1 MAEQSSIQCPNCGEN
16 IDVNDILKHQLED
29 SIRKEFQQKAAAQA
43 KELELKSEQFEKA
56 KTEFEAKKK
65 QENELFAERL
75 EREKKTAEKEIS
87 EKLKAKLE
95 EENKDRMLLME
106 KELSEKS
113 EKLREL
119 NKMTGEIAKLQR
131 EKLEMKEAIEAEAQ
145 KQLNATLVLERDKI
159 RKQEEEKNE
168 LKIKEYQ
175 KQSDDQKKL
184 IEEMKRKQEQ
194 GSMQL
199 QGEVMELAI
208 EEWLASNFPLD
219 TIDEIKK
226 GANGADCL
234 QIVNTRELQNC
245 GSIYYESKRTKAF
258 QPSWIE
264 KFKND
269 IRTKRANIGVL
280 VTEVMPNGM
289 ERMGMR
295 DGIWICTYEEFK
307 GLTAVLR
314 QSLIQVSQAVQAQEN
329 KGDKMSMLYDFLTS
343 NEFRL
348 QIEGIVEG
356 FTQMQS
362 DLDSEK
368 RAMQRIWK
376 QREKQI
382 EKVVHNTLGMYG
394 SIRGIAGN
402 AVQTVRALELDF
414 VEGEQE
420 DEEPKELFE

>member
-1 MAEQSSIQCPNCGEN
+1 MAEQSSIQCPNCGTT

-29 SIRKEFQQKAAAQA
+29 SIRKEFQQKATAQA
-43 KELELKSEQFEKA
+43 KELELKNEQFEKA

-65 QENELFAERL
+65 HENELFAERL
-75 EREKKTAEKEIS
+75 EREKKVAEKEIT
-87 EKLKAKLE
+87 EKLKTKLD
-95 EENKDRMLLME
+95 EENKDRLLLME

-119 NKMTGEIAKLQR
+119 SKMQGEIAKLQR
-131 EKLEMKEAIEAEAQ
+131 EKLEMKDAIQAEAE

-208 EEWLASNFPLD
+208 EEWLANNFPLD

-258 QPSWIE
+258 QPAWIE

-280 VTEVMPNGM
+280 VTEVMPAGM
-289 ERMGMR
+289 DRMGMR

-307 GLTAVLR
+307 GLSAVLR

-356 FTQMQS
+356 FTQMQG

-382 EKVVHNTLGMYG
+382 EKVIHNTLGMYG

-414 VEGEQE
+414 IEGEEKEE
-420 DEEPKELFE
+420 DPKELE

>member
-1 MAEQSSIQCPNCGEN
+1 MAEQSSIQCPQCGTT

-29 SIRKEFQQKAAAQA
+29 SIRKEFQQKANAQSR
-43 KELELKSEQFEKA
+43 ELELKNEQFEKA
-56 KTEFEAKKK
+56 KLEFEAKKK

-75 EREKKTAEKEIS
+75 EREKKVAEKEIT
-87 EKLKAKLE
+87 EKLKTKLD
-95 EENKDRMLLME
+95 EENKDRLLSME

-119 NKMTGEIAKLQR
+119 NKMEGEIAKLQR

-208 EEWLASNFPLD
+208 EEWLANNFPLD
-219 TIDEIKK
+219 SIDEVKK

-258 QPSWIE
+258 QPAWIE

-280 VTEVMPNGM
+280 VTEVMPAGM
-289 ERMGMR
+289 DRMGMR

-307 GLTAVLR
+307 GLSAVLR

-329 KGDKMSMLYDFLTS
+329 KGDKM
-343 NEFRL
+343 
-348 QIEGIVEG
+348 
-356 FTQMQS
+356 
-362 DLDSEK
+362 
-368 RAMQRIWK
+368 
-376 QREKQI
+376 
-382 EKVVHNTLGMYG
+382 
-394 SIRGIAGN
+394 
-402 AVQTVRALELDF
+402 
-414 VEGEQE
+414 
-420 DEEPKELFE
+420 

>member
-1 MAEQSSIQCPNCGEN
+1 MAEQSSIICPNCGTP
-16 IDVNDILKHQLED
+16 IDVNDVLKHQLED
-29 SIRKEFQQKAAAQA
+29 SIRKEFQQKANAQTR
-43 KELELKSEQFEKA
+43 ELELKNEQFEKA
-56 KTEFEAKKK
+56 KADFEAKKK

-75 EREKKTAEKEIS
+75 EREKKTAEKEIT
-87 EKLKAKLE
+87 EKLKTKLE
-95 EENKDRMLLME
+95 EENRDRLTLME

-208 EEWLASNFPLD
+208 EEWLANNFPLD
-219 TIDEIKK
+219 SIDEVKK
-226 GANGADCL
+226 GANGADCI
-234 QIVNTRELQNC
+234 QIVNTREHQNC
-245 GSIYYESKRTKAF
+245 GCIYYESKRTKAF
-258 QPSWIE
+258 QPAWIE

-269 IRTKRANIGVL
+269 IRLKKANIGVL
-280 VTEVMPNGM
+280 VTEVMPAGM
-289 ERMGMR
+289 DRMGMR

-307 GLTAVLR
+307 GLSAVLR
-314 QSLIQVSQAVQAQEN
+314 QSLIQVNQAVQAQEN

-356 FTQMQS
+356 FTQMQG
-362 DLDSEK
+362 DLDAEK

-414 VEGEQE
+414 IEEEKEE
-420 DEEPKELFE
+420 DSKELLE

>member
-1 MAEQSSIQCPNCGEN
+1 MAEQSSIQCPNCGTI

-29 SIRKEFQQKAAAQA
+29 SIRKEFQQKATAQA
-43 KELELKSEQFEKA
+43 KELELKNEQFEKA
-56 KTEFEAKKK
+56 KAEFEAKKK
-65 QENELFAERL
+65 QENELFTERL
-75 EREKKTAEKEIS
+75 DREKKVAEKEIT
-87 EKLKAKLE
+87 EKLKTKLA
-95 EENKDRMLLME
+95 EENKDRLLSME

-119 NKMTGEIAKLQR
+119 NKMEGEIAKLQR
-131 EKLEMKEAIEAEAQ
+131 EKLEMKEAIEAESQ
-145 KQLNATLVLERDKI
+145 KQLNAALVLERDKI

-219 TIDEIKK
+219 SIDEVKK

-258 QPSWIE
+258 QPAWIE

-269 IRTKRANIGVL
+269 IRDKKANIGVL
-280 VTEVMPNGM
+280 VTEVMPAGM
-289 ERMGMR
+289 DRMGMR

-307 GLTAVLR
+307 GLSAVLR

-329 KGDKMSMLYDFLTS
+329 KGDKMAMLYDFLTS

-382 EKVVHNTLGMYG
+382 EKVVNNTLGIT
-394 SIRGIAGN
+394 SS
-402 AVQTVRALELDF
+402 QPD
-414 VEGEQE
+414 VERTTLVTQYRLVNCLRNS
-420 DEEPKELFE
+420 LFT

>member
-1 MAEQSSIQCPNCGEN
+1 MAEQSSIQCPNCGTP
-16 IDVNDILKHQLED
+16 IDVNDVLKHQLED
-29 SIRKEFQQKAAAQA
+29 SIRKEFQQKATIQN
-43 KELELKSEQFEKA
+43 KELELKNEQFEKA
-56 KTEFEAKKK
+56 KAEFEAKKK

-75 EREKKTAEKEIS
+75 DRERKIAEKEIS
-87 EKLKAKLE
+87 EKLKIKLE
-95 EENKDRMLLME
+95 EENKDRLLLME

-113 EKLREL
+113 EKIREL
-119 NKMTGEIAKLQR
+119 NKMEGEIAKLQR

-208 EEWLASNFPLD
+208 EEWLANNFPLD
-219 TIDEIKK
+219 SIDEIKK

-269 IRTKRANIGVL
+269 IRIKRANIGVL
-280 VTEVMPNGM
+280 VTEVMPAGM

-307 GLTAVLR
+307 GLSAVLR

-356 FTQMQS
+356 FTQMQG
-362 DLDSEK
+362 DLDAEK

-414 VEGEQE
+414 IEGDDE
-420 DEEPKELFE
+420 DPKELLE

>member
-1 MAEQSSIQCPNCGEN
+1 MAEQSSIQCPNCGTT

-29 SIRKEFQQKAAAQA
+29 SIRKEFQQKANAQS
-43 KELELKSEQFEKA
+43 KELELKNEQFEKA

-65 QENELFAERL
+65 HENELFAERL
-75 EREKKTAEKEIS
+75 EREKKVAEKEIT
-87 EKLKAKLE
+87 EKLKTKLD
-95 EENKDRMLLME
+95 EENKDRLLLME

-119 NKMTGEIAKLQR
+119 SKMQGEIAKLQR
-131 EKLEMKEAIEAEAQ
+131 EKLEMKDAIQAEAE
-145 KQLNATLVLERDKI
+145 KQLNATLILERDKI

-208 EEWLASNFPLD
+208 EEWLANNFPLD

-258 QPSWIE
+258 QPAWIE

-280 VTEVMPNGM
+280 VTEVMPAGLD
-289 ERMGMR
+289 RMGMR

-307 GLTAVLR
+307 GLSAVLR
-314 QSLIQVSQAVQAQEN
+314 QSLIQVSQAVQ
-329 KGDKMSMLYDFLTS
+329 
-343 NEFRL
+343 
-348 QIEGIVEG
+348 
-356 FTQMQS
+356 
-362 DLDSEK
+362 
-368 RAMQRIWK
+368 
-376 QREKQI
+376 
-382 EKVVHNTLGMYG
+382 
-394 SIRGIAGN
+394 
-402 AVQTVRALELDF
+402 
-414 VEGEQE
+414 
-420 DEEPKELFE
+420 

>member
-1 MAEQSSIQCPNCGEN
+1 MPNQSSVQCPNCGTT

-29 SIRKEFQQKAAAQA
+29 VIRKEFQQKATVQAAALQA
-43 KELELKSEQFEKA
+43 KNDELEKA
-56 KTEFEAKKK
+56 KAEFEAKKK
-65 QENELFAERL
+65 QENELFTERL
-75 EREKKTAEKEIS
+75 EKEKKSVEKTIT
-87 EKLKAKLE
+87 EKVKNKLE
-95 EENKDRMLLME
+95 EENKDRLLSME

-113 EKLREL
+113 EKLREM
-119 NKMTGEIAKLQR
+119 NKMEGEIAKLNR
-131 EKLEMKEAIEAEAQ
+131 EKLEMKDAIEAAAQ
-145 KQLNATLVLERDKI
+145 KQLNETLILERDKI

-168 LKIKEYQ
+168 LKFKEYQ

-219 TIDEIKK
+219 SIDEVKK

-234 QIVNTRELQNC
+234 QIVNTREVQNC

-258 QPSWIE
+258 QPAWIE

-269 IRTKRANIGVL
+269 IREKKANIGVL

-289 ERMGMR
+289 DRMGMK
-295 DGIWICTYEEFK
+295 DGIWICTFEEFK
-307 GLTAVLR
+307 GLSAVLR
-314 QSLIQVSQAVQAQEN
+314 QSLIQVSHAVQAQEN
-329 KGDKMSMLYDFLTS
+329 KGDKMIMLYDFLTS

-348 QIEGIVEG
+348 QVEGIVEG

-382 EKVVHNTLGMYG
+382 EKVVNNTLGMYG
-394 SIRGIAGN
+394 AIRGIAGN
-402 AVQTVRALELDF
+402 AVQTVKALELGFENIDAI
-414 VEGEQE
+414 E
-420 DEEPKELFE
+420 D